1 MYEKAYEYTSGVSK
15 KNGECQYIDDN
26 TSGVK
31 VTGHSMVSA
40 KNVDALKEALHESP
54 VSVAIQANKPV
65 FSAYASGIFD
75 DESCGGA
82 NLDHAVNLVGWGSE
96 DDVEFWILRNSWST
110 VWGEE
115 GYMRMKIIPGSGL
128 CGVQKQPQS
137 ATADK
142 I

>member
-96 DDVEFWILRNSWST
+96 DDVSS
-110 VWGEE
+110 
-115 GYMRMKIIPGSGL
+115 GSSETHGAPF
-128 CGVQKQPQS
+128 GAKKV
-137 ATADK
+137 T
-142 I
+142 